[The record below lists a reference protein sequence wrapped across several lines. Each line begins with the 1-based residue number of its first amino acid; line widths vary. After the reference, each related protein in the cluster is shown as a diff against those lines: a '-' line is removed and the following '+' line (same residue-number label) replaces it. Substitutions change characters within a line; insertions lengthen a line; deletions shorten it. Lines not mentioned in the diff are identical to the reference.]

1 MKLKTDNLCRQN
13 QRGSA
18 TIIFTILLSI
28 MMILILAE
36 GRALSQLHQEQRQLE
51 QRQVLRL
58 SHPPTVHPVA
68 LIDQK

>member
-1 MKLKTDNLCRQN
+1 MKLKTDNLRRQR

-51 QRQVLRL
+51 LRQVHRL
-58 SHPPTVHPVA
+58 TRLPTVHPLA
-68 LIDQK
+68 LMDQK

>member
-1 MKLKTDNLCRQN
+1 MKIKPLNLRRQN

-36 GRALSQLHQEQRQLE
+36 GRALSQLHQEQRLLE

-58 SHPPTVHPVA
+58 SHSPATRPVA
-68 LIDQK
+68 LVNQK